1 MLSNQIFHCSIIPVF
16 LKKFEGKDLMK
27 LDRRAFVKLIA
38 GGVGGTLLSP
48 LPWKLADDTA
58 IWSQNWFWRPSP
70 ERGEAATV
78 NTVCQLCP
86 GGCGIRVTLIQ
97 EKNAVKI
104 DGNPA
109 HPINQGG
116 ICPLG
121 AAGLQYLYGPSR
133 IETPLKQTGQR
144 GDPGTME
151 PISWDEALEILATKL
166 RGMRQK
172 ARRLVCISGKRQGT
186 VPELFSRF
194 LRAYGSPNY
203 ILMPAATDAESL
215 GMFFSQGQSGPVGY
229 DLENAKLIVSFGSS
243 YLEGWGVPA
252 RMLKAFG
259 NWRSKSTGDRARI
272 VQVET
277 RGSLSASKA
286 DDWVAVA
293 PGTEPAL
300 ALGLAQVI
308 ISEGRYDRTFVNQ
321 YSYGFDEFSR
331 LLKRNY
337 TPEKVAAI
345 TGVAAE
351 KITALA
357 REFSQARPAVALSGW
372 GQGRM
377 QGSIYDFLAVQSLNG
392 LVGSLHKPGGA
403 TRTPPVP
410 LAPWSEVVLDA
421 MSLEGEKEPRLDGAS
436 GVQTAV
442 PTNLFYNFVKNI
454 NEGNLYPAQMLWVY
468 EANPAHDLAD
478 VKPFIE
484 ALSRIET
491 VVSFSSFMDETTQL
505 ADLVLPGPTYLER
518 LEDVLTPPGLQ
529 YPVLGL
535 SKPVLIPR
543 FATIHPGDIL
553 IKLAK
558 SLGGGVASS
567 FSWSNYETALR
578 QRVEGIAQ
586 KNSGRVADEPGIEPW
601 NTGLGSNVTP
611 NYDSFDDLW
620 DKLGEHS
627 CWYDASAAMVSWDSA
642 FNTPSGKFEFYSQK
656 MRQIGVRGNDTTYL
670 PHFVQVEPAG
680 DPNEYPLLLM
690 PYGTLIINNGPLANP
705 PFMTKMLFDFELKG
719 NDCFVEI
726 NADTA
731 ANLSLKEGDRV
742 SLQTERG
749 SLEVRVHLTGA
760 ARPDVVFIPTGLG
773 HSGFDSYIRG
783 KGVNANAILVAQQD
797 KITGLA
803 TWWGT
808 RVKIYKV

>member
-1 MLSNQIFHCSIIPVF
+1 
-16 LKKFEGKDLMK
+16 MK

-48 LPWKLADDTA
+48 LPWKMADDTA

-70 ERGEAATV
+70 ERGGATTV

-86 GGCGIRVTLIQ
+86 GGCGIRVRLIQ
-97 EKNAVKI
+97 EKNAVNI
-104 DGNPA
+104 EGNPT
-109 HPINQGG
+109 HPVNQGG

-121 AAGLQYLYGPSR
+121 ASGLQYLYGPSR

-144 GDPGTME
+144 GDLATLKT
-151 PISWDEALEILATKL
+151 ISWDEALEILATKL

-172 ARRLVCISGKRQGT
+172 ARGLACVSGKRQGT
-186 VPELFSRF
+186 VPELFARF

-203 ILMPAATDAESL
+203 MLMPSAADAESL
-215 GMFFSQGQSGPVGY
+215 GLLFSQGQSDLVGY
-229 DLENAKLIVSFGSS
+229 DLENAKMIISFGSS
-243 YLEGWGVPA
+243 YIEGWGVPA

-259 NWRSKSTGDRARI
+259 SWRNKSKDDRARI

-293 PGTEPAL
+293 PGTEAAL

-308 ISEGRYDRTFVNQ
+308 ISEGLYDRTFVNQ
-321 YSYGFDEFSR
+321 YSYGFEEFGR
-331 LLKRNY
+331 LLQRNY

-345 TGVAAE
+345 AGVTRE
-351 KITALA
+351 KISALA
-357 REFSQARPAVALSGW
+357 REFSQTKPAVALSGW

-377 QGSIYDFLAVQSLNG
+377 QGSIYDFLAVQSLNA
-392 LVGSLHKPGGA
+392 LVGNLHKPGGV

-410 LAPWSEVVLDA
+410 LAPWPEVVLDA
-421 MSLEGEKEPRLDGAS
+421 MSLEARKEPRLDGAS
-436 GVQTAV
+436 GLQTAL
-442 PTNLFYNFVKNI
+442 PANLFYNFVKNI
-454 NEGNLYPAQMLWVY
+454 NQGNLYPAQMLWVY

-478 VKPFIE
+478 AKPFIE
-484 ALSRIET
+484 ALSKIET

-505 ADLVLPGPTYLER
+505 ADLVLPGPTHLER
-518 LEDVLTPPGLQ
+518 LEDVPTPPGLQ
-529 YPVLGL
+529 YPVFGL
-535 SKPVLIPR
+535 SKPVLMPR

-553 IKLAK
+553 IQLAK

-567 FSWSNYETALR
+567 FPWSDYETALR
-578 QRVEGIAQ
+578 QRVEGLAERS
-586 KNSGRVADEPGIEPW
+586 SGRVADEPGVEPW
-601 NTGLGSNVTP
+601 KGRQGSNLAP

-620 DKLGEHS
+620 EKLGEHG
-627 CWYDASAAMVSWDSA
+627 CWFDTSPSMPSWGSA
-642 FNTPSGKFEFYSQK
+642 FKTPSGKFEFYSQK
-656 MRQIGVRGNDTTYL
+656 MRQIGIRGNDLTYL
-670 PHFVQVEPAG
+670 PHFEQVEPAG

-690 PYGTLIINNGPLANP
+690 PYETLIIANGPVANP

-726 NADTA
+726 NAKTA
-731 ANLSLKEGDRV
+731 ANLGLKEGDRV
-742 SLQTERG
+742 ALQSERG
-749 SLEVRVHLTGA
+749 SLEARVHLTGA

-773 HSGFDSYIRG
+773 HSGFDSYIKG

-797 KITGLA
+797 KVTGLA